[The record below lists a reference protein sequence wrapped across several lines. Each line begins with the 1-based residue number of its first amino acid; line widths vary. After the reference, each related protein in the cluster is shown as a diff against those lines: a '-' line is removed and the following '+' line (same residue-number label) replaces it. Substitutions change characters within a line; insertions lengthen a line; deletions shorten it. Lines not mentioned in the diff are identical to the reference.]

1 MNEKEVREAILEKST
16 SSLFENV
23 TKNKTYIYK
32 HHPLI
37 CTVLAVLYYTMNST
51 FIGPTKSLCRSGV
64 GGSSGRTRR
73 NIVIQQQKRHRHQHQ
88 RQQQKDKGRHAV
100 CTSRLI
106 TRDTSKGTMS
116 SLLSSSSSSS
126 SSRPISIRAIST
138 SSSTD
143 NTQSKT
149 NKITGALAMTAAAAA
164 AAGAVFLGVEQK
176 KELQRKRENNETISR
191 EGVTMTTTS
200 VAAKTTT
207 TTTRTVIDTTGFLS
221 MVTPHFQHDLYNNIH
236 DVRTATNNSF
246 RSLTFSDLI
255 AKVNTISNNNNNNNA
270 HTTSMEPLQRKT
282 ASAKNK
288 LSPSRIHQPRNV
300 MISRM
305 RSVAGRGLHDK
316 YNVDWKTVLGEGA
329 YGSVHPARLAL
340 TGEKVSLI

>member
-1 MNEKEVREAILEKST
+1 
-16 SSLFENV
+16 
-23 TKNKTYIYK
+23 
-32 HHPLI
+32 
-37 CTVLAVLYYTMNST
+37 
-51 FIGPTKSLCRSGV
+51 
-64 GGSSGRTRR
+64 
-73 NIVIQQQKRHRHQHQ
+73 
-88 RQQQKDKGRHAV
+88 
-100 CTSRLI
+100 
-106 TRDTSKGTMS
+106 
-116 SLLSSSSSSS
+116 
-126 SSRPISIRAIST
+126 
-138 SSSTD
+138 
-143 NTQSKT
+143 
-149 NKITGALAMTAAAAA
+149 MTAAAAAA

-207 TTTRTVIDTTGFLS
+207 TTTRPVIDTTGFLS
-221 MVTPHFQHDLYNNIH
+221 MATPHFQHDLYNNIH

-255 AKVNTISNNNNNNNA
+255 AKVNTISNNNNN
-270 HTTSMEPLQRKT
+270 TTSMEPLQRKT

>member
-1 MNEKEVREAILEKST
+1 
-16 SSLFENV
+16 
-23 TKNKTYIYK
+23 
-32 HHPLI
+32 
-37 CTVLAVLYYTMNST
+37 
-51 FIGPTKSLCRSGV
+51 
-64 GGSSGRTRR
+64 
-73 NIVIQQQKRHRHQHQ
+73 
-88 RQQQKDKGRHAV
+88 
-100 CTSRLI
+100 
-106 TRDTSKGTMS
+106 
-116 SLLSSSSSSS
+116 
-126 SSRPISIRAIST
+126 
-138 SSSTD
+138 
-143 NTQSKT
+143 
-149 NKITGALAMTAAAAA
+149 MTAAAAV

-207 TTTRTVIDTTGFLS
+207 TTTTRTRTVIDTTGFLS
-221 MVTPHFQHDLYNNIH
+221 MITPHFRHDLYNNIH